1 MIMCLHILLQGKK
14 STRKEMVSLNEV
26 NLIDLNEEKQQRW
39 DSVDKGGEKPSS
51 EAERLQQL
59 QKSEDKPE
67 TDAERLKKLKAIRET
82 LRQAQSQLHHQQP
95 GQGAAG
101 SAKAK
106 GEKYRWVA
114 DHVLFYLI

>member
-1 MIMCLHILLQGKK
+1 MCLPAYILYFILQGKK

-39 DSVDKGGEKPSS
+39 DSVDKGGEKASS

-82 LRQAQSQLHHQQP
+82 LRQAQTQLHQQP

-101 SAKAK
+101 STKAK
-106 GEKYRWVA
+106 GEKYRWAA
-114 DHVLFYLI
+114 DHVLL

>member
-1 MIMCLHILLQGKK
+1 
-14 STRKEMVSLNEV
+14 MVSLNEV

-82 LRQAQSQLHHQQP
+82 LRQAQTQLHHQQP

-101 SAKAK
+101 STKAK

>member
-1 MIMCLHILLQGKK
+1 MLTYYTFILQGKK

-39 DSVDKGGEKPSS
+39 DCVDKGGEKASS

-82 LRQAQSQLHHQQP
+82 LRQAQTQLHHQ
-95 GQGAAG
+95 GQGAAAG

-106 GEKYRWVA
+106 GEKYRWVE
-114 DHVLFYLI
+114 DHV

>member
-1 MIMCLHILLQGKK
+1 MCLYFILQGKK

-39 DSVDKGGEKPSS
+39 DSVDKGGEKASS

-82 LRQAQSQLHHQQP
+82 LRQAQTQLHHQ
-95 GQGAAG
+95 GQGAAAG

-106 GEKYRWVA
+106 GEKYRWVE
-114 DHVLFYLI
+114 DHV

>member
-1 MIMCLHILLQGKK
+1 MCLHILLQGKK

-82 LRQAQSQLHHQQP
+82 LRQAQTQLHHHQP
-95 GQGAAG
+95 GQGAAAG
-101 SAKAK
+101 SVKAK

-114 DHVLFYLI
+114 DHVLF